1 MGFFLIFYFLNRVIH
16 HCLSFW
22 TYHLLGEGRLRQL
35 LRIWI
40 RSDLDFII
48 AQFRQ
53 RTGSDPALTNLKV
66 LKGITSFP
74 SGFVVN
80 LPDSTEADSAKDT
93 KKILCNLT

>member
-1 MGFFLIFYFLNRVIH
+1 M
-16 HCLSFW
+16 
-22 TYHLLGEGRLRQL
+22 LGEGRLRQL

-40 RSDLDFII
+40 WSDPDFII

-74 SGFVVN
+74 YGFVVN
-80 LPDSTEADSAKDT
+80 LPDSTEADSVKDT
-93 KKILCNLT
+93 EKILCNLT